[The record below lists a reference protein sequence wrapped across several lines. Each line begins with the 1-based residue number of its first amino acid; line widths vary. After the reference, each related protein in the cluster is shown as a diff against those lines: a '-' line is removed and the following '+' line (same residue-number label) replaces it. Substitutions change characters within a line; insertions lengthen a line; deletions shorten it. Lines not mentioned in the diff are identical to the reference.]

1 MLFCLLRPRGGRCII
16 GDDNAFLVLIH
27 YGATAGNISLDSKS
41 AFELSRFVVM
51 VMFIGHILSVCFYF
65 DVVVDI

>member
-27 YGATAGNISLDSKS
+27 YGAIARNISLDSKS
-41 AFELSRFVVM
+41 AFVLSRFIVM
-51 VMFIGHILSVCFYF
+51 VLFLMAISRLFVFYC
-65 DVVVDI
+65 